1 MMDVPLL
8 VSAILEHAE
17 AVYGRREI
25 VTRTVGGAIHRYGYA
40 DAALRARKLAGA
52 LRAAG
57 LGVGDRVATIAWNTH
72 RHFEI
77 YYGVSGIGGVVHTIN
92 PRLHPSQIAYLLDH
106 ADDRWVFVDT
116 TFVPLLPK
124 VAEYLRAPRSIVVLA
139 DREEI
144 AGIQAESYEEWL
156 AGATPIEEWPVLDER
171 AACAICYTS
180 GTTGQPKGVVY
191 SHRSTVLH
199 ALGISTPSGLPVG
212 EHDTML
218 PIVPMFHVNAWG
230 FPYSVPMN
238 GGRLVLPGPHLDGP
252 DLWRL
257 MRDEAVTIGAGV
269 PTVWQRVLAEMD
281 RTGPLPELRR
291 VVIGGSAAP
300 AAMIHEL
307 QDRWNVEVLHA
318 WGMTETSP
326 LGCVC
331 RLAPP
336 MREWDSERRTAQQC
350 KQGRAVFGVQMRTVD
365 DAGRVLPRDGQTVGE
380 LEVRGPWIRSAYYK
394 EVAGADVQWFP
405 TGDVA
410 TLDGDGYM
418 HITDR
423 KKDLIK
429 SGGEWISSIEL
440 ENLAMAHPDVVQ
452 AAVIGIPD
460 AEWDERPLLL
470 VVPAPGRMPNAL
482 ELRAFLAERVPKWWL
497 PERIELI
504 DALPI
509 GATGKV
515 LKTELR
521 ARYVG

>member
-1 MMDVPLL
+1 MAM
-8 VSAILEHAE
+8 H
-17 AVYGRREI
+17 
-25 VTRTVGGAIHRYGYA
+25 
-40 DAALRARKLAGA
+40 
-52 LRAAG
+52 
-57 LGVGDRVATIAWNTH
+57 
-72 RHFEI
+72 
-77 YYGVSGIGGVVHTIN
+77 
-92 PRLHPSQIAYLLDH
+92 
-106 ADDRWVFVDT
+106 
-116 TFVPLLPK
+116 
-124 VAEYLRAPRSIVVLA
+124 
-139 DREEI
+139 
-144 AGIQAESYEEWL
+144 
-156 AGATPIEEWPVLDER
+156 
-171 AACAICYTS
+171 YTS

-199 ALGISTPSGLPVG
+199 ALGVSTPSGLPVG
-212 EHDTML
+212 EDDTML

-257 MRDEAVTIGAGV
+257 MRDEGVTIGAGV
-269 PTVWQRVLAEMD
+269 PTVWQRVLSEMHSA
-281 RTGPLPELRR
+281 GPLPALRR

-336 MREWDSERRTAQQC
+336 MREWEVERRTAQQC

-365 DAGRVLPRDGQTVGE
+365 EAGNVLPRDGQAVGE
-380 LEVRGPWIRSAYYK
+380 LEVRGPWIRSAYYRDD
-394 EVAGADVQWFP
+394 ALADVPWFP

-460 AEWDERPLLL
+460 AVWDERPLLL
-470 VVPAPGRMPNAL
+470 VVAAPGCAPTPAD
-482 ELRAFLAERVPKWWL
+482 LRSFLAARVPKWWL
-497 PERIELI
+497 PERIEML
-504 DALPI
+504 DSLPI

-521 ARYVG
+521 KRFG